1 MDLHNLSAGFRLLH
15 PTPCRSFSKSLLAC
29 RHGIQM
35 HTPTLLTSMHSCP
48 ALIRKRP
55 QASALR
61 QARLGQGS
69 VHDIPSQQYVQSAAW
84 GHISFPQRDA
94 PVFGRGRQHAVEL
107 PELAVDGF
115 QLGDTTIYNV
125 GCGWDMSKVLCRLRA
140 IHADNWGRAA
150 SRDICSRT

>member
-1 MDLHNLSAGFRLLH
+1 MDLHILSADFRFLH
-15 PTPCRSFSKSLLAC
+15 TPPCRSFSKSLLAC
-29 RHGIQM
+29 RQGIQM
-35 HTPTLLTSMHSCP
+35 HATTLLTCMHSCP
-48 ALIRKRP
+48 ALIRQRP
-55 QASALR
+55 QAYKLR

-69 VHDIPSQQYVQSAAW
+69 VYDTPSQQCVQSAAW

-94 PVFGRGRQHAVEL
+94 LVFWRGRQHAVKL

-115 QLGDTTIYNV
+115 QLGDTTIHNE
-125 GCGWDMSKVLCRLRA
+125 GCGWDVSKVFCRSRA